1 MEQVE
6 YNNYVLCLK
15 QLETEL
21 RQLYVKPYI
30 LPKTSGPEELKKFI
44 VNKQIQQLNVKEQI
58 AQLQTKIANLYI
70 ACNQELL
77 NTFTEKEQQAIQLGL
92 KSLMERSEAMDSLL
106 KKIQKV
112 KILYPTWELA
122 ALHKVTK
129 SAQYSV
135 SFRSPE
141 DIYFTC
147 SFPFL
152 C

>member
-6 YNNYVLCLK
+6 YNNYVILLK

-21 RQLYVKPYI
+21 RNLTVKPYI
-30 LPKTSGPEELKKFI
+30 LPKTSGPEALNKFI

-58 AQLQTKIANLYI
+58 AQLQTKIANLYF
-70 ACNQELL
+70 ACNQKLL
-77 NTFTEKEQQAIQLGL
+77 NTFTEKEQQVIQLGL

-112 KILYPTWELA
+112 KALYPTWELQNI
-122 ALHKVTK
+122 HKD
-129 SAQYSV
+129 SV